1 MAENEDKLYRL
12 IHSLD
17 KSEKGF
23 VKKFAALHVK
33 EDANGVRLFDIYN
46 KVIPYDESKLDKLLV
61 KEKYYGHLPKVKNY
75 LYELILKALRNYY
88 IEKDEYFRLNTI
100 IQNANILKNKRLHKE
115 ALSVI
120 KKVKKEC
127 LEQERWLLLSEAT
140 GIERQLQPSF
150 YVSPDDY
157 FEGFNEWRSED
168 NHSKERHYA
177 GRFLTEIYYRVFY
190 LIHQMEKHT
199 KEELANNIS
208 SITSSDEYIRYAKLD
223 SIRVQTLHLKIKLY
237 EHFMKNE
244 KKEFHL
250 ASKQLLTYYSNKNI
264 AHIYLPS
271 TVIGFINNLALIAII
286 FGDEEIYNDSMD
298 LLHQTKLNLIDSSEN
313 IIEKADNCISY
324 LNCFYFLRKGWFEKG
339 LNLCAQKLKLEEM
352 KDDAMNENRA
362 TLFYYQSIF
371 QFHLGKFSDAIKSL
385 NAIELFTEN
394 HTSIGLESESYL
406 IKILCH
412 LEMGNFDSVDYLAK
426 KYASFLEKKAPNFKQ
441 RILFAQCMITMDIS
455 SKENFIKKYSATSA
469 DSNFTDQIV
478 GVSLFDIEAW
488 MDANRSFTSVA
499 LAHFNKLE
507 SYKKDFATK

>member
-100 IQNANILKNKRLHKE
+100 VQNAAILKNKRLHKE

-127 LEQERWLLLSEAT
+127 LEQERWLLLSEAS

-157 FEGFNEWRSED
+157 FNGFNEWRLED
-168 NHSKERHYA
+168 DRSKEMHYA

-190 LIHQMEKHT
+190 LIHQMEKTSKEDLAQSILSLT
-199 KEELANNIS
+199 K
-208 SITSSDEYIRYAKLD
+208 TDEYVSYSKLD

-237 EHFMKNE
+237 EHYMKDE
-244 KKEFHL
+244 KKEFHSTGKHL
-250 ASKQLLTYYSNKNI
+250 ISYYSNQNI
-264 AHIYLPS
+264 SHIYLPS
-271 TVIGFINNLALIAII
+271 TVIGFINNLALIAIM

-298 LLHQTKLNLIDSSEN
+298 LLHQKKLNLIDSSEN
-313 IIEKADNCISY
+313 IVAKAENCISY
-324 LNCFYFLRKGWFEKG
+324 LNCYYFFKKGWILKG
-339 LNLCAQKLKLEEM
+339 LELCQQKLQIEEM
-352 KDDAMNENRA
+352 QDDAMNENRA

-371 QFHLGKFSDAIKSL
+371 QFHQNKFSEAIKLL
-385 NAIELFTEN
+385 NAIELFTEK

-406 IKILCH
+406 VKILCH
-412 LEMGNFDSVDYLAK
+412 LEMENYDSVDYLAK
-426 KYASFLEKKAPNFKQ
+426 KYAAFLEKKAPNFKQ
-441 RILFAQCMITMDIS
+441 RMLLTQSLLSMNHS
-455 SKENFIKKYSATSA
+455 SKENLIKQYKLQKAKLN
-469 DSNFTDQIV
+469 SNDQLV
-478 GVSLFDIEAW
+478 GVALFDIDVW
-488 MDANRSFTSVA
+488 MDSFTLSTEISTVISSK
-499 LAHFNKLE
+499 FE
-507 SYKKDFATK
+507 SQKRQFTA